1 VVDADYG
8 LVNAADAFLRNLR
21 FGADRTESKTKLY
34 AGLYNSLSEGREL
47 KIPEAIAARARVPIE
62 RMVATGGRARRG
74 AYRIRT
80 GVPIGMRCASRLIG
94 RLATRMQPWDGQPGI
109 RYGWF
114 VPWMPTTPPS
124 GQSLRL
130 E

>member
-1 VVDADYG
+1 MVQASPASYG
-8 LVNAADAFLRNLR
+8 VPR
-21 FGADRTESKTKLY
+21 
-34 AGLYNSLSEGREL
+34 AG
-47 KIPEAIAARARVPIE
+47 
-62 RMVATGGRARRG
+62 G

-80 GVPIGMRCASRLIG
+80 GVPIGMRRASRLIG
-94 RLATRMQPWDGQPGI
+94 PLAIRMQPWEGRPGI

-114 VPWMPTTPPS
+114 VPWMPTTPPP